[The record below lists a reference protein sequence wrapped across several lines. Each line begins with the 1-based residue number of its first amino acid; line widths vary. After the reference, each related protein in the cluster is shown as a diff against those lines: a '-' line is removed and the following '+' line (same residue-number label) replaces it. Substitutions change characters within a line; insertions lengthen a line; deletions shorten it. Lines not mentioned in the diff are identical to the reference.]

1 MGKNIKTKKNNTRKY
16 KSKRQQS
23 KRKQTKRKR
32 GGKYRKQEVHANF
45 GRQHTNPDIKGVV
58 RILSGPTTHTSEGY
72 VSNFVAQSAKE
83 VEEQFAVML
92 YGVPSSRTKK
102 KVIMFEY
109 NDNDAPLEQG
119 STKSVQ
125 QCKKPSQSKIEK
137 DKK

>member
-16 KSKRQQS
+16 KSKRQQT

-58 RILSGPTTHTSEGY
+58 RILSGPTTDTSDGY

-92 YGVPSSRTKK
+92 YGVPASRTKK

-125 QCKKPSQSKIEK
+125 QCKKPSQNKIEK